1 MTVKDRIKLLSENG
15 LLRRTAISLSVTLL
29 LISATVITAF
39 ASEPGISI
47 DLTTASEGDNT
58 LGTLEVLMLL
68 LSLSL
73 LPSMIIMMSCFTR
86 IIIVLSFTRTAL
98 GTQQSPPNMVLT
110 GLALFLTIF
119 IMQPVIQQIEE
130 VAYIPYTENE
140 ITSQEALEAAQLPL
154 KEFMLKNIN
163 PPDLDLFLDISNT
176 ELPPDFDINDN
187 NSLMELGL
195 EIIVPS
201 FITSELKRAF
211 TIGFLIFIPFLII
224 DMVVASTLM
233 SMGMMMLPPAM
244 ISLPFKLLVFVLVDG
259 WGLLLEMLVSGFRL

>member
-1 MTVKDRIKLLSENG
+1 MTLKQKIKLISQKG
-15 LLRRTAISLSVTLL
+15 LLRRTVVAMVVTAILL
-29 LISATVITAF
+29 GTTAITGF
-39 ASEPGISI
+39 AQSGISI
-47 DLTTASEGDNT
+47 DLTTVADGDNS
-58 LGTLEVLMLL
+58 LGTLEVLVLL

-73 LPSMIIMMSCFTR
+73 LPSMIILMSCFTR
-86 IIIVLSFTRTAL
+86 IIIVLSFTRTAM

-119 IMQPVIQQIEE
+119 IMQPIIKEIEE

-140 ITSQEALEAAQLPL
+140 ISTEEALDAAQVPL
-154 KEFMLKNIN
+154 KEFMLKNTN
-163 PPDLDLFLDISNT
+163 PSDLDLFLDISNS
-176 ELPPDFDINDN
+176 ELPPNFDVNDN
-187 NSLMELGL
+187 DSLLDLGI

-201 FITSELKRAF
+201 FVTSELKRAF

-244 ISLPFKLLVFVLVDG
+244 ISMPFKLLVFVLVDG
-259 WGLLLEMLVSGFRL
+259 WGLLLEMLVAGVVT

>member
-1 MTVKDRIKLLSENG
+1 MTVKQKNILSKSALVRRFFIALFVTTLLFTA
-15 LLRRTAISLSVTLL
+15 TAITV
-29 LISATVITAF
+29 SAQ
-39 ASEPGISI
+39 SGISI
-47 DLTTASEGDNT
+47 DLTTVAEGDNS
-58 LGTLEVLMLL
+58 LGTLEVLVLL

-110 GLALFLTIF
+110 GLALFLTLF
-119 IMQPVIQQIEE
+119 IMQPIIQDIEE

-140 ITSQEALEAAQLPL
+140 ITSEEALEAATVPL

-163 PPDLDLFLDISNT
+163 PPDLDLFLDLSNT
-176 ELPPDFDINDN
+176 ELPPNFDINDN
-187 NSLMELGL
+187 SSLMELGL
-195 EIIVPS
+195 EVIVPS

-259 WGLLLEMLVSGFRL
+259 WGLLLEMLVAGFRV